1 MGYFKILKR
10 SFIFSEN
17 TKKNIFRREDPM
29 KLKIITRTIK
39 RLDLFFGEKF
49 NQYINNIL
57 YEYILN
63 KGILKSSSR
72 DNSIM
77 FIRVLIGINVCDL
90 DVELNIFICAE
101 AYKKRS
107 VRPYTFT

>member
-1 MGYFKILKR
+1 
-10 SFIFSEN
+10 
-17 TKKNIFRREDPM
+17 
-29 KLKIITRTIK
+29 
-39 RLDLFFGEKF
+39 
-49 NQYINNIL
+49 
-57 YEYILN
+57 
-63 KGILKSSSR
+63 
-72 DNSIM
+72 M

>member
-1 MGYFKILKR
+1 
-10 SFIFSEN
+10 
-17 TKKNIFRREDPM
+17 M

-63 KGILKSSSR
+63 KGILKK
-72 DNSIM
+72 
-77 FIRVLIGINVCDL
+77 LL
-90 DVELNIFICAE
+90 
-101 AYKKRS
+101 
-107 VRPYTFT
+107 

>member
-1 MGYFKILKR
+1 MGILKR

-57 YEYILN
+57 YEYR
-63 KGILKSSSR
+63 KSSSR